1 MPAKYHNEKIPR
13 VKGID
18 KRIKLSDED
27 KEQIRKEWNP
37 NTSFTNGKQE
47 GSIHSLAEKYGVS
60 RRLIS
65 SIVRNKPIKQLTY
78 KEKKELN
85 WESESKTKRNHY
97 SKKFRQHQKE
107 IYNSKEKNSHE

>member
-1 MPAKYHNEKIPR
+1 MPSKYENARVPR
-13 VKGID
+13 LKGHD
-18 KRIKLSDED
+18 RRIKLSDED
-27 KEQIRKEWNP
+27 KEQIKKEWNP
-37 NTSFTNGKQE
+37 NPSFINGKQE

-65 SIVRNKPIKQLTY
+65 SIVKDKQIKQLTY

-85 WESESKTKRNHY
+85 WESESRTKRNQY

-107 IYNSKEKNSHE
+107 IYNSKEKN